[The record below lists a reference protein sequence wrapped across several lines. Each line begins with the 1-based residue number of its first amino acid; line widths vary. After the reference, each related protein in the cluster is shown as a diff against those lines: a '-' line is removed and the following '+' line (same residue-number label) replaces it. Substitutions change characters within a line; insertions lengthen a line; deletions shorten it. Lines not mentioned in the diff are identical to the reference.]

1 MKKEVRGEEKMKS
14 GVGKELE
21 EERGRN

>member
-14 GVGKELE
+14 SLGKELE